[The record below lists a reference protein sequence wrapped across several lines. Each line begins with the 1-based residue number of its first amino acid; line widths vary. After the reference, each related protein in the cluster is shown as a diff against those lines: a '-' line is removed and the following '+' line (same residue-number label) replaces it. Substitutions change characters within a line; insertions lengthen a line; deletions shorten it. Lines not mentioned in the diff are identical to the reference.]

1 FPGAALNDGLLDA
14 CVIPKLSLMALLRL
28 APRLLLSRK
37 VPEQQVRLARAQ
49 KMELTSEPATAFE
62 LDGEWVGYL
71 PATFSVEPKKLRV
84 VVP

>member
-1 FPGAALNDGLLDA
+1 LNDGLLDA
-14 CVIPKLSLMALLRL
+14 CAFPELSLAALLRL
-28 APRLLLSRK
+28 APGFLLRRK
-37 VPEQQVRLARAQ
+37 IPERQVRLVRAQ
-49 KMELTSEPATAFE
+49 TMELTSEPPAAFE